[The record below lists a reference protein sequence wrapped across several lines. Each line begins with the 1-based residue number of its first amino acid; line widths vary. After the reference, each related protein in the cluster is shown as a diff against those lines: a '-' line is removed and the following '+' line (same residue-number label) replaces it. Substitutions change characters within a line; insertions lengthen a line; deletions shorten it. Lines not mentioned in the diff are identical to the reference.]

1 MPNKIDDLV
10 KSLKRPVF
18 VIPVETGIQS
28 FHLVCRLWIPAC
40 AGMTTFYEPA
50 GTISRQ
56 ELLDF
61 SKGGTQSERSAE
73 KEK

>member
-1 MPNKIDDLV
+1 MPNKINDLA

-40 AGMTTFYEPA
+40 AGMATFYEPA
-50 GTISRQ
+50 RTISEQ

-61 SKGGTQSERSAE
+61 SKGRT
-73 KEK
+73 